1 MRGEND
7 SKQLDEFQAKFYL
20 NRMDFVTEM
29 FSRERPK
36 EDEKL
41 MNIPGGGGM
50 KGIWGS
56 EAKLPIGWYIDIF
69 WNYTLTV

>member
-50 KGIWGS
+50 KGILYHPLHECIMHSCRGKH
-56 EAKLPIGWYIDIF
+56 ERVLG
-69 WNYTLTV
+69 L